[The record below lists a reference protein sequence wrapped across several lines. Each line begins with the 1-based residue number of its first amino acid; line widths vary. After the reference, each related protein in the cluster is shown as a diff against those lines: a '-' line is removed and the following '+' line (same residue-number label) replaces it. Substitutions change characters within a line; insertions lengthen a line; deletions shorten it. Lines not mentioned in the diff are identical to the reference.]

1 MPRITNTGLCV
12 TMWFYKEIDKLFFWV
27 NVQFCIPISS
37 VWYTHFFISLPAI
50 IVVIIFI
57 LVILI
62 VVYWYLIILACIS
75 LVAYD
80 VEHLFMSIFAIF
92 ISSSVKCL
100 YFGSSSNILDTSPL
114 FYYIVCKLFLPF
126 CNLFIHPFNKV
137 FCRNKVFKVFIKSN
151 LLLFL
156 FMDCDFHIEPK
167 NSSPILRL

>member
-1 MPRITNTGLCV
+1 MPPSSQSLVLSTFKIKKKKKAIMLAK
-12 TMWFYKEIDKLFFWV
+12 MWNHWNYF
-27 NVQFCIPISS
+27 
-37 VWYTHFFISLPAI
+37 
-50 IVVIIFI
+50 
-57 LVILI
+57 
-62 VVYWYLIILACIS
+62 ILACIS
-75 LVAYD
+75 LLAYD